1 MLAVSSQCFAIA
13 QADRAGTLSLIERE
27 GRFGS
32 FVAICDDRGTIEVA
46 DTRAEADKRIRDL
59 RERALRDGDAD
70 RYNDYDALLRAR
82 AA

>member
-13 QADRAGTLSLIERE
+13 TAAKAGSLSLVERE

-32 FVAICDDRGTIEVA
+32 FIAICDDRGTIEVCDTA
-46 DTRAEADKRIRDL
+46 DEAHSRIRNI
-59 RERALRDGDAD
+59 RERALNAGDAD
-70 RYNDYDALLRAR
+70 LYNGCDAILTGW

>member
-13 QADRAGTLSLIERE
+13 QAAKAGTISLIERE

-46 DTRAEADKRIRDL
+46 DTHAEASARI
-59 RERALRDGDAD
+59 DAI
-70 RYNDYDALLRAR
+70 RAR
-82 AA
+82 LA